1 MLSGTVDVDLS
12 AGHGIGVMIRGD
24 EFLKFA
30 ETYATGT
37 SEADWRSAVSRAYY
51 AAFHVARDF
60 MTSLGFVTPRAEL
73 AHAFLWRRL
82 GNCGLAPLALAGSRL
97 NQLRG
102 ERNRADYDLN
112 SDLTKKDTQAAVKS
126 AAMVIATL
134 QAVSP
139 DDRRL
144 VTEVMKTY
152 ERDVLRESTW
162 RNRPR

>member
-1 MLSGTVDVDLS
+1 MLPGTVDVDFS
-12 AGHGIGVMIRGD
+12 AGHGIRVMIRGD
-24 EFLKFA
+24 EFLKLA
-30 ETYATGT
+30 ERYATDQ

-82 GNCGLAPLALAGSRL
+82 GNCGLPSLSSAGSRL

-112 SDLTKKDTQAAVKS
+112 SDLAKKDAQAAVKS

-144 VTEVMKTY
+144 ITEAMKTY
-152 ERDVLRESTW
+152 ERDVLRETTW

>member
-1 MLSGTVDVDLS
+1 MLPSTIDFDFS
-12 AGHGIGVMIRGD
+12 AGDGIGVMIEGD
-24 EFLKFA
+24 EFLKLA
-30 ETYATGT
+30 ETYATGK

-60 MTSLGFVTPRAEL
+60 LTSLGFVTPRAEV

-82 GNCGLAPLALAGSRL
+82 GSCGLAPLALAGSRL

-112 SDLTKKDTQAAVKS
+112 SDLPRKDAQAAVKS
-126 AAMVIATL
+126 AAMIIATL

-144 VTEVMKTY
+144 VTEAMKTY